1 MEESLN
7 EFWLLLL
14 LSSEVGRGKRVFCYP
29 GSRPLSKCSKVC
41 TQFPLLY
48 GLSIVSAFFSSLALR
63 PHTDAQL
70 LSPIA
75 WRVNKRLH
83 TIASSSLLLLWTT
96 TTTLFSS
103 VGQKK
108 TLYTRHHITSGKIR
122 QKNKIES
129 SSCIFFSQ
137 LSS

>member
-1 MEESLN
+1 MN
-7 EFWLLLL
+7 F
-14 LSSEVGRGKRVFCYP
+14 VRGKRVFCYP

-48 GLSIVSAFFSSLALR
+48 GPSIVSAFFSSLALR
-63 PHTDAQL
+63 PHTDAQC

-83 TIASSSLLLLWTT
+83 TIAPSSLLLLWTT

-108 TLYTRHHITSGKIR
+108 TLYTRHHITSHDITSGKIR